1 MRPST
6 DEAAFTSLYVA
17 ELVFTVGDDARLI
30 ASNDSGMAAAA
41 AAAVAAATEDDSG
54 KVGENGGH
62 GAIVLKVFIWT
73 AFACSAAVLARV
85 SRFIFSSMTFS
96 FRRSPLLLLSSYS
109 CVAVRSSATEFDCI
123 PYC

>member
-6 DEAAFTSLYVA
+6 DDAAFTSLYVA
-17 ELVFTVGDDARLI
+17 EFVFTVGDDARLI

-41 AAAVAAATEDDSG
+41 AAAAATEDDSG

-73 AFACSAAVLARV
+73 VFACSAAVLARV
-85 SRFIFSSMTFS
+85 SRFIFSSLTFS
-96 FRRSPLLLLSSYS
+96 CLRSPLLLVPSYS